1 MSAPG
6 HPKRELGPLGGC
18 GGRIRAARPSECAHD
33 SPHGRP
39 KAGRVQLPTTAL
51 LGRGEALPAQWAS
64 LGDP

>member
-1 MSAPG
+1 MS
-6 HPKRELGPLGGC
+6 
-18 GGRIRAARPSECAHD
+18 AARPPEGAHE

-64 LGDP
+64 LGEVIQ